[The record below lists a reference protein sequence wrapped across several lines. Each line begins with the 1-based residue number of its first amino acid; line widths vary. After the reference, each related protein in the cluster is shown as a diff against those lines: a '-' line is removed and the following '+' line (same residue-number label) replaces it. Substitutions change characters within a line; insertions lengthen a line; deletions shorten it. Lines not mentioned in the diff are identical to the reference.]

1 MSTRTPVPTEPWLL
15 VAVGVFLVL
24 VGLGT
29 LASAPWRYAAAESV
43 VAVAAL
49 QILGSLSAVVI
60 GAGAA
65 WLGAGEAR
73 EKR

>member
-1 MSTRTPVPTEPWLL
+1 MSTRTSAGPAPWLL

-29 LASAPWRYAAAESV
+29 LVSAPWRYAGGGSV

-49 QILGSLSAVVI
+49 QILGSLSSVVI
-60 GAGAA
+60 GAGVA
-65 WLGAGEAR
+65 WLGASEAR

>member
-1 MSTRTPVPTEPWLL
+1 MSTRTPARTEPWLL
-15 VAVGVFLVL
+15 VAVGAFLVL

-29 LASAPWRYAAAESV
+29 LASAPWRYAAGGSV

-49 QILGSLSAVVI
+49 QIVGSLSAVVI

-65 WLGAGEAR
+65 WLGAVGAR